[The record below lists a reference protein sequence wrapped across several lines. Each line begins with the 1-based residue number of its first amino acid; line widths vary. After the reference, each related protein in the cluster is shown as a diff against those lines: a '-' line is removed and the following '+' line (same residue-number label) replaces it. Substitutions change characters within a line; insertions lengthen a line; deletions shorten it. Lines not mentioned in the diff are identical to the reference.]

1 MDFIKFLGTA
11 GARFVM
17 INQLRSSAGIW
28 VSLNGTNILIDPGP
42 GTLIRCLSSK
52 PKLNPRQLDA
62 IILTH
67 RHIDHSNDVN
77 LMIEAM
83 TNGGFDRRGKVFAP
97 RDALEGEPVI
107 FSYAR
112 EEVEEVEVLEEGKRY
127 TIKNMEFDTPVR
139 HVHGVETYG
148 LNLYGDG
155 VTISLISDTR
165 YFEGIEKHYRGDIL
179 ILNVVRMEPREDILH
194 LSLRDAE
201 KIIETNRPKL
211 AILTHFGMG
220 ILRAK
225 PWKLAEEMS
234 KRLNLNVIAANDGMM
249 VDVEKYKTK

>member
-1 MDFIKFLGTA
+1 
-11 GARFVM
+11 
-17 INQLRSSAGIW
+17 
-28 VSLNGTNILIDPGP
+28 
-42 GTLIRCLSSK
+42 
-52 PKLNPRQLDA
+52 
-62 IILTH
+62 
-67 RHIDHSNDVN
+67 
-77 LMIEAM
+77 
-83 TNGGFDRRGKVFAP
+83 
-97 RDALEGEPVI
+97 
-107 FSYAR
+107 
-112 EEVEEVEVLEEGKRY
+112 
-127 TIKNMEFDTPVR
+127 NMEFDTPVR

-220 ILRAK
+220 MLRAK

>member
-28 VSLNGTNILIDPGP
+28 LSLDGTNVLIDPGP

-52 PKLNPRQLDA
+52 PKLDPRKLDG
-62 IILTH
+62 IIITH
-67 RHIDHSNDVN
+67 RHIDHSNDAN

-83 TNGGFDRRGKVFAP
+83 TNGGFERKGKVFVP
-97 RDALEGEPVI
+97 GDALGYEPVV

-112 EEVEEVEVLEEGKRY
+112 EEVESVEILREGGEY
-127 TIKNMEFDTPVR
+127 HLKNIRFSTPVR

-148 LNLYGDG
+148 LNIYGKD
-155 VTISLISDTR
+155 ISISFISDTK
-165 YFEGIEKHYRGDIL
+165 YFEGLENFYRGDIL
-179 ILNVVRMEPREDILH
+179 ILNVVRPEPREDILH

-201 KIIETNRPKL
+201 RIISKNRPKV
-211 AILTHFGMG
+211 AILTHFGMKM
-220 ILRAK
+220 LQAK
-225 PWKLAEEMS
+225 PWLLAEEMT
-234 KRLNLNVIAANDGMM
+234 KKTGVKVISANDGMM
-249 VDVEKYKTK
+249 VNVEEYRKK